1 VGKAS
6 NLGKNRDRLD
16 IVAAVLEAVNSGAS
30 KTRIMNMARLSFVL
44 LEKYLGVVVD
54 AGFVQVEG
62 SRYKLTERGREFLRR
77 YNHFEKR
84 YVSGQKLLEAL
95 VCERQQ
101 LSQVFGMDQS
111 C

>member
-1 VGKAS
+1 M
-6 NLGKNRDRLD
+6 D
-16 IVAAVLEAVNSGAS
+16 IVVAVLEAANSGAC
-30 KTRIMNMARLSFVL
+30 KTRIMDVARLSFVL
-44 LEKYLGVVVD
+44 LEKYLGVVVA

-62 SRYKLTERGREFLRR
+62 SKYKLTERGLEFLRR

-84 YVSGQKLLEAL
+84 YVSGQKLHEAL

-101 LSQVFGMDQS
+101 LSQFFDMDQS